1 MVCLARR
8 HIETMIWIN
17 KLGIFNAVAERLNTA
32 SQHDGMDASMIA
44 R

>member
-1 MVCLARR
+1 LPGSPPHRNNDLDKQA
-8 HIETMIWIN
+8 
-17 KLGIFNAVAERLNTA
+17 GIFNAVAERLNTA